1 MKKISS
7 LRGNFMNTGLKQFV
21 ERRTQRIRAL
31 RRAGPAALFTGA
43 LLLLVLT
50 PSLSMASARLKD
62 IAMVKGVR
70 ENILIGYGIV
80 VGLKGTG
87 DSGGDVTGQSLARL
101 FGKLGLDVQ
110 GNSVKSSKNAAAVI
124 VTAKLPPFARV
135 GNQIDVTVS
144 SIGDSSSLE
153 GGVLLVTPL
162 RAGDQNVY
170 AVAQGPLSI
179 GSIADGSTK
188 NFPTVGRVVSGATIE
203 KDVDMNFAAK
213 KNFRLSLH
221 NPDFTTAARVSTLIN
236 GELGGKFASARDSG
250 TVDVVVPFNY
260 DGNSVEL
267 LARLENIPVNVDSKA
282 KVVLNERTGT
292 VVMGERVN
300 LSPVAIAHG
309 ELAIEI
315 KGGTKGAKERVA
327 ELKGANVSDL
337 VKALNTLGVQPKDL
351 TAIFQTL
358 KQVGALQADLEIM

>member
-1 MKKISS
+1 
-7 LRGNFMNTGLKQFV
+7 MNTGLKLTARQKRAHRFGLGAFAFLTFV
-21 ERRTQRIRAL
+21 GVICV
-31 RRAGPAALFTGA
+31 PKI
-43 LLLLVLT
+43 
-50 PSLSMASARLKD
+50 SLGARLKD
-62 IAMVKGVR
+62 IATVKGVR

-80 VGLKGTG
+80 VGLKGSG
-87 DSGGDVTGQSLARL
+87 DSSADITSQSLGRL

-110 GNSVKSSKNAAAVI
+110 GNAAVKSKNAAAVI

-144 SIGDSSSLE
+144 SIGDASSLE

-170 AVAQGPLSI
+170 AVAQGPISI
-179 GSIADGSTK
+179 GSIADGQSKT
-188 NFPTVGRVVSGATIE
+188 FPTVGRVVAGASIE

-221 NPDFTTAARVSTLIN
+221 NPDFTTAARVVAVIN
-236 GELGGKFASARDSG
+236 AELGGKFASARDSG

-267 LARLENIPVNVDSKA
+267 LANLENISVNVDSRA

-292 VVMGERVN
+292 VVMGDRVAIT
-300 LSPVAIAHG
+300 PVAISHG
-309 ELAIEI
+309 DLTIQVAGAAAATK
-315 KGGTKGAKERVA
+315 KGQGDHVA
-327 ELKGANVSDL
+327 ELKAGASVQDL

-358 KQVGALQADLEIM
+358 KEVGALQADLEIM

>member
-1 MKKISS
+1 
-7 LRGNFMNTGLKQFV
+7 MNTVSKLLDKNFKQG
-21 ERRTQRIRAL
+21 AL
-31 RRAGPAALFTGA
+31 AVLFMLAAAL
-43 LLLLVLT
+43 VLCI
-50 PSLSMASARLKD
+50 PRLSLAARLKD
-62 IAMVKGVR
+62 IATVKGVR

-87 DSGGDVTGQSLARL
+87 DSSTDVTGQSLGRL

-110 GNSVKSSKNAAAVI
+110 GNAAVKSKNAAAVI

-135 GNQIDVTVS
+135 GNAIDVTVS
-144 SIGDSSSLE
+144 SIGDAGSLE

-170 AVAQGPLSI
+170 AVAQGPVSI

-188 NFPTVGRVVSGATIE
+188 NFPTVGRVISGATIE
-203 KDVDMNFAAK
+203 KDVDTNFAGK

-221 NPDFTTAARVSTLIN
+221 NPDFTTAARVATLIN

-250 TVDVVVPFNY
+250 TIDVVVPFNY

-267 LARLENIPVNVDSKA
+267 LATLENVQVNVDTRA

-292 VVMGERVN
+292 IVMGDHISI
-300 LSPVAIAHG
+300 SPVAISHG
-309 ELAIEI
+309 DLSIEI
-315 KGGTKGAKERVA
+315 KSDGGAQAQGQAQTKPGKVL
-327 ELKGANVSDL
+327 ELKSAANVSDL

-358 KQVGALQADLEIM
+358 KQVGALQADVEIM

>member
-1 MKKISS
+1 
-7 LRGNFMNTGLKQFV
+7 MNIDLKQSV
-21 ERRTQRIRAL
+21 KAITL
-31 RRAGPAALFTGA
+31 SAALLAVTQLFFA
-43 LLLLVLT
+43 
-50 PSLSMASARLKD
+50 PRSEAARLKD
-62 IAMVKGVR
+62 IATVKGVR

-87 DSGGDVTGQSLARL
+87 DSSTDVTGQSLARL

-110 GNSVKSSKNAAAVI
+110 NNAQVKSKNAAAVI
-124 VTAKLPPFARV
+124 VTAKLPAFARV

-144 SIGDSSSLE
+144 SIGDASSLE

-170 AVAQGPLSI
+170 AVGQGPVSI
-179 GSIADGSTK
+179 GSIADGTSK
-188 NFPTVGRVVSGATIE
+188 NFPTVGRVVAGASIE
-203 KDVDMNFAAK
+203 KDVDGNFATK

-221 NPDFTTAARVSTLIN
+221 NPDFTTAARLASTIN

-250 TVDVVVPFNY
+250 TIDVVVPFNY
-260 DGNSVEL
+260 ENNTVEL
-267 LARLENIPVNVDSKA
+267 LATLENIQINVDSRA

-292 VVMGERVN
+292 IVMGEHI
-300 LSPVAIAHG
+300 SITPVAIAHG
-309 ELAIEI
+309 DLSIEI
-315 KGGTKGAKERVA
+315 KDGSASTGKKGGHVVQLQSGAS
-327 ELKGANVSDL
+327 VSDL

-358 KQVGALQADLEIM
+358 RQVGALQADVEIM